1 MKEISLELWNLNVKI
16 GDLENLEENDTIETG
31 KRTGQ
36 REGE

>member
-31 KRTGQ
+31 KRTG
-36 REGE
+36 